1 MTLLNTQETAVVR
14 RPDEALRPGRAGG
27 GARPAA
33 GGPAR
38 RAGRAVP
45 GWAALAVCCL
55 AQFMVVLDRSS
66 RPVNVASLQVRVSAD
81 MRQPPSAG
89 GLPKGVA
96 LLAAPTGQH
105 AVQP

>member
-55 AQFMVVLDRSS
+55 AQFMVVLDSKGS
-66 RPVNVASLQVRVSAD
+66 PAYRVFAGQGRVPAD
-81 MRQPPSAG
+81 QGR
-89 GLPKGVA
+89 L
-96 LLAAPTGQH
+96 
-105 AVQP
+105 